1 MSTMT
6 DQETRVT
13 FSDADFDAIEAAVM
27 ETERGRWFLREY
39 ARRNRNADTEAVLAE
54 LRRFEEAARDDETAR
69 RLARIQESLRAMATT
84 IARTKGEVG
93 LLPRH
98 RGQDDLGDF
107 LTNGAPE
114 SEEEFEAW
122 AEHRI
127 RRIIQTLRYVEGRV
141 QEMVAVSAPEQQAPA
156 DERSSFPET
165 RPVTEEATVHPGPHP
180 SFLM

>member
-1 MSTMT
+1 MT

-54 LRRFEEAARDDETAR
+54 LRRFEKMAQADDETAR
-69 RLARIQESLRAMATT
+69 RLERIRASLLAMTAT
-84 IARTKGEVG
+84 INRTKGEVG
-93 LLPRH
+93 LLPRN

-107 LTNGAPE
+107 LAAGAPE
-114 SEEEFEAW
+114 SEDEFEAW

-141 QEMVAVSAPEQQAPA
+141 QEMIAACAPEQPAPA
-156 DERSSFPET
+156 DEKPSFPEKG
-165 RPVTEEATVHPGPHP
+165 PVADEAAVHPGPHP

>member
-1 MSTMT
+1 MT
-6 DQETRVT
+6 DDETRVT

-54 LRRFEEAARDDETAR
+54 LRRFEEAARDDETVR
-69 RLARIQESLRAMATT
+69 RLARIQASLRGMAAT

-93 LLPRH
+93 LLPRN

-107 LTNGAPE
+107 LASGAPE

-141 QEMVAVSAPEQQAPA
+141 QEMIAVCAPDRQAPA
-156 DERSSFPET
+156 DEMPSFPEKG
-165 RPVTEEATVHPGPHP
+165 PVAEETAVHPGPHP